1 MVLVYL
7 ALAVMTFIVLPLCL
21 FKTVTDV
28 LHENHERLPR
38 HLVGIGWFS
47 RMFLITYH
55 IPAFIAGLPAIG
67 CYLLSLVISSAIF
80 CPYVGNRNTQGKKQA
95 VYAGCAVA
103 LLTCVLWGV
112 SISMVPGAFS
122 GFLSALDLNE
132 VPPPSA
138 YEGVDNGA
146 CAYAV
151 GKALFLPVYI
161 VGIPAGV
168 ACCIGAIIYA
178 ATTLQNL
185 YRPREVSSGVLPQSA
200 DLNLP
205 SS

>member
-80 CPYVGNRNTQGKKQA
+80 CPYVGNRNTRSGTIDLCSL
-95 VYAGCAVA
+95 GCINKHGAR
-103 LLTCVLWGV
+103 
-112 SISMVPGAFS
+112 SILGAS
-122 GFLSALDLNE
+122 LCSR
-132 VPPPSA
+132 S
-138 YEGVDNGA
+138 
-146 CAYAV
+146 
-151 GKALFLPVYI
+151 K
-161 VGIPAGV
+161 
-168 ACCIGAIIYA
+168 
-178 ATTLQNL
+178 
-185 YRPREVSSGVLPQSA
+185 
-200 DLNLP
+200 
-205 SS
+205 